1 MVRWVRRLYA
11 LLTIPV
17 VYRRP
22 MDGSMQD
29 PAAMTVVAAHGG
41 PTDGQ
46 PPAAEETTQLDDAD
60 RLVQLSRL
68 VQGAFARIADRHHL
82 TPVQARLLCVLAQG
96 PRGMTELARC
106 CGVEKAALTG
116 LVDRAERR
124 GLAERTPVPGDR
136 RALRVT
142 LTNAGRRS
150 AAAFHTEVTAEL
162 RQLLS
167 PLAPQDREQFR
178 TAMATITQ
186 SAGRTAGWGTC

>member
-1 MVRWVRRLYA
+1 
-11 LLTIPV
+11 
-17 VYRRP
+17 
-22 MDGSMQD
+22 MDGNMQQ
-29 PAAMTVVAAHGG
+29 PAAMTAVTAHGS

-46 PPAAEETTQLDDAD
+46 PTAAEETHLGDAD

-96 PRGMTELARC
+96 PRGMTDLARC

-124 GLAERTPVPGDR
+124 GLAERAPVPGDR

-142 LTNAGRRS
+142 LTDAGRRS
-150 AAAFHTEVTAEL
+150 AAAFHAEVTAEL
-162 RQLLS
+162 TALLS
-167 PLAPQDREQFR
+167 PLTSQDREQFR
-178 TAMATITQ
+178 KAMATITQ
-186 SAGRTAGWGTC
+186 AAGRTAAWGAWPAC

>member
-1 MVRWVRRLYA
+1 
-11 LLTIPV
+11 
-17 VYRRP
+17 
-22 MDGSMQD
+22 MDGNVHH
-29 PAAMTVVAAHGG
+29 PAAMTVVAGHGS
-41 PTDGQ
+41 PADGQ
-46 PPAAEETTQLDDAD
+46 LPATQETQLDDAD

-124 GLAERTPVPGDR
+124 GLAERAPVPGDR

-142 LTNAGRRS
+142 LTDAGRRS
-150 AAAFHTEVTAEL
+150 AAAFHAEVTAEL
-162 RQLLS
+162 NQLLS
-167 PLAPQDREQFR
+167 PLAPEDREQFR
-178 TAMATITQ
+178 TATAKITQ
-186 SAGRTAGWGTC
+186 AAGPTAGWGAGPAC

>member
-1 MVRWVRRLYA
+1 
-11 LLTIPV
+11 
-17 VYRRP
+17 
-22 MDGSMQD
+22 MDGNVQLT
-29 PAAMTVVAAHGG
+29 AAATLVAAH
-41 PTDGQ
+41 
-46 PPAAEETTQLDDAD
+46 EETELDDAD
-60 RLVQLSRL
+60 GLVQLSRL
-68 VQGAFARIADRHHL
+68 VQGAFTRIADRHDL

-124 GLAERTPVPGDR
+124 GLAERVPVPGDR

-142 LTNAGRRS
+142 LTDAGRRS
-150 AAAFHTEVTAEL
+150 AAAFRAEVTAEL

-178 TAMATITQ
+178 TAMAKITR
-186 SAGRTAGWGTC
+186 SAGGSGLMKPIGGTGSGTGRRRRAGVAGGSPGRAG